1 MNPSPLHLAAE
12 RLVPTLPTP
21 AIASL
26 REVMAAR
33 DVPPGALVIMAEAD
47 QGFALALHLPDGQ
60 GFMFCFGQQVDPSV
74 DDLAEPTRLWP
85 WGVDAPDEPTLVL
98 ARDLSW
104 ADVAAILDLDPATV
118 PPPRRRIGDRE
129 FAAWIDRFIQ
139 SLQGLGDR
147 AKGRALRLAQE
158 TRRIVEDGSTPGL
171 DLLVFVNGFHHLAG
185 DLGADAVNE
194 LARVAL
200 NLVGGLRLA
209 RAQIGDRHVGETS
222 ESGSQFGVSADRLN
236 GLALGRRRPRPV
248 ARAAVLRGALR
259 ASQSGVEFRATDVE
273 VDELL
278 APFAINRR
286 ARAANCAPKQVRRS
300 RRTAKQFRVGKAG
313 DR

>member
-1 MNPSPLHLAAE
+1 MNPSLLHLAAA
-12 RLVPTLPTP
+12 RLIPTLPTP

-26 REVMAAR
+26 REVMEAR
-33 DVPPGALVIMAEAD
+33 AVPPGSLVIMAEAD

-60 GFMFCFGQQVDPSV
+60 GFMFCFGQLVDPTV

-104 ADVAAILDLDPATV
+104 ADVAAILDLDPAAV
-118 PPPRRRIGDRE
+118 PPPKRRIGDRE

-200 NLVGGLRLA
+200 NLVGPEHDPDPPPVA
-209 RAQIGDRHVGETS
+209 APFQEW
-222 ESGSQFGVSADRLN
+222 Q
-236 GLALGRRRPRPV
+236 V